1 MVGHYGT
8 PALVAGGLTIALL
21 VMHFA
26 VPFAVDDFSTAD
38 NDAGIDDE
46 ALSLKEMGERLDSA
60 PDQYGL
66 SSLGLITTGLILAMV
81 GGVVLLILGF
91 VPMPVTAA
99 RFLGWGFGLIG
110 AMGAFFA
117 ATASLFHVGA
127 GFTTFLGLFGAGDV
141 TRTWMVSPVITAVGS
156 IVALAFLLKVMTNV
170 VTRTDDLRIRAGN
183 VLRVPFLAAIV
194 LAALL
199 VMPLSIQAVNGDERA
214 ARGEAC
220 AADGCEGT
228 YEFWTAGGSTSNSN
242 ALGILT
248 MADLTDDSGA
258 ELFSGLAMTI
268 KVLIAAAW
276 VAFFIGTFAT
286 LGHVITSVTGAALVT
301 KVFSAFQLGNLIT
314 VPWAIVQVVLA
325 MAYQSWRPAEKD
337 VLDTLPDFGG
347 YSAVLP
353 VVVGAAIVVLALR
366 LVWNLMETFGDA
378 KQIVEKTQANA
389 VSFD

>member
-60 PDQYGL
+60 PEQYGL
-66 SSLGLITTGLILAMV
+66 SGLGLITTGLILAMV
-81 GGVVLLILGF
+81 SGVVLLILGF

-156 IVALAFLLKVMTNV
+156 IVALAFFLKVMTNV

-325 MAYQSWRPAEKD
+325 MAYQSWRPAEKE

>member
-60 PDQYGL
+60 PEQYGL
-66 SSLGLITTGLILAMV
+66 SGLGLITTGLILAMV

-156 IVALAFLLKVMTNV
+156 IVALAFFLKVMTNV

-325 MAYQSWRPAEKD
+325 MAYQSWRPAEKE